1 MFYNCRNDS
10 ANLHIC
16 VSKRIQIDWRWRGA
30 TNIMEKKKQKIR
42 QISCGSFRPYFHWNV
57 VVAFNSIWNYIGMYS
72 FQLNRLFSI
81 NSHFGLNS
89 FRQFRKSI
97 VNRTTERGMN
107 DERKT
112 NSSNNKYQQNENW
125 MRIFFLFRSAVY
137 STTKQKSNA
146 LYYCYGDMLF

>member
-1 MFYNCRNDS
+1 
-10 ANLHIC
+10 
-16 VSKRIQIDWRWRGA
+16 
-30 TNIMEKKKQKIR
+30 MEKKKQKIR

-72 FQLNRLFSI
+72 FQLISI

-107 DERKT
+107 EKRTAATT
-112 NSSNNKYQQNENW
+112 NINRTRIECEFFSYSEVQYTLQQNKNQMLYTTAMGICYSNMLEINF
-125 MRIFFLFRSAVY
+125 IFNGTIFSAHLNCIRLFSV
-137 STTKQKSNA
+137 
-146 LYYCYGDMLF
+146 F